1 MYNVLISGATGR
13 MGKEVSARI
22 NENKDLQIVC
32 GFDREEDFSSSFP
45 IYSKLSDITENIDVI
60 IDFSHPSMTMEILK
74 YAKENNIPI
83 VIATTGFSKEEE
95 NTIKEYS
102 KVIPI
107 FKSANMSFS
116 INLMCKILQEVAP
129 MLSDAD
135 IEITETHHRNK
146 KDAPSGTALL
156 LANKINESLGNN
168 MNYMFDRHSVSQK
181 RSNNE
186 IGFSSIRG
194 GNIVG
199 EHTVQFFSDFE
210 TFEIKHTCHSRSVFA
225 DGAVKAALFVVRKSA
240 GMYTMD
246 DLIQM

>member
-1 MYNVLISGATGR
+1 

-22 NENKDLQIVC
+22 AENKELNVVC
-32 GFDREEDFSSSFP
+32 GFDREETSGTGFP
-45 IYSKLSDITENIDVI
+45 IYTDTSKITEDVDVI
-60 IDFSHPSMTMEILK
+60 IDFSHPTMTLEILK
-74 YAKENNIPI
+74 FAKEKNIPI
-83 VIATTGFSKEEE
+83 VIATTGFSKEQEDI
-95 NTIKEYS
+95 IKEYS
-102 KVIPI
+102 RVIPV

-116 INLMCKILQEVAP
+116 INLMCKVLKDIAP
-129 MLSDAD
+129 LLSDSD

-156 LANKINESLGNN
+156 LANKINESLGNK
-168 MNYMFDRHSVSQK
+168 MEYVFDRHSVSQK
-181 RSNNE
+181 RSDNE

-199 EHTVQFFSDFE
+199 EHTVGFFSDFE

-225 DGAVKAALFVVRKSA
+225 DGAVKAAIYMMGKPA

-246 DLIQM
+246 DLIK